1 MKRRLVF
8 ATYLILSGFT
18 ACQFSQ
24 HKQDADVIPIEIDNY
39 RYIRDVDIRYQSYN
53 IEMASVLGGDFWKPY
68 SDMDTLP
75 QYKKGPLRGADA
87 FQPLPPI
94 DLYNPKL
101 RTLAKGLSPAYVRVS
116 GSWATSAYFQDND
129 KPKLKK
135 APKGFSNVL
144 TRKEWKGVIDF
155 IKATDSKLVTSF
167 AGSQGVR
174 GKNGIWTSVEAQ
186 KLVDY
191 TSEIDG
197 TIYAAQ
203 LFNEPNILA
212 GGGVMPLHYTAS
224 DFAMDV
230 SAFTHWAKRNV
241 PDMKIHGPGN
251 AGEGL
256 PKIDLET
263 ALGKNALSTQ
273 EMMSAMPRPTF
284 DIYSFHFYGG
294 VSMRSGNRDPWAV
307 TFDSSLSKSW
317 LTKIDSV
324 VVYQK
329 SLRDRYLPGAPIWN
343 TETAQASWGGDPWAA
358 TYIDVFRYLHQ
369 LGVEAKLGVSVNIH
383 NTLASS
389 EYSLINRND
398 FTPKPDYWG
407 ALLWARL
414 MGTQVFDAGD
424 HKKGVYLFV
433 HSLKEN
439 VKGKAVLLIN
449 TTKKPV
455 LVDIPADGKQY
466 TLSADSLTSR
476 GIKLNGV
483 RLKMTENE
491 KLPTIK
497 GRDIASG
504 KTYLPQL
511 SVTFLTFNDPE

>member
-1 MKRRLVF
+1 
-8 ATYLILSGFT
+8 
-18 ACQFSQ
+18 
-24 HKQDADVIPIEIDNY
+24 
-39 RYIRDVDIRYQSYN
+39 
-53 IEMASVLGGDFWKPY
+53 
-68 SDMDTLP
+68 
-75 QYKKGPLRGADA
+75 
-87 FQPLPPI
+87 
-94 DLYNPKL
+94 
-101 RTLAKGLSPAYVRVS
+101 
-116 GSWATSAYFQDND
+116 
-129 KPKLKK
+129 
-135 APKGFSNVL
+135 
-144 TRKEWKGVIDF
+144 
-155 IKATDSKLVTSF
+155 
-167 AGSQGVR
+167 
-174 GKNGIWTSVEAQ
+174 
-186 KLVDY
+186 
-191 TSEIDG
+191 
-197 TIYAAQ
+197 
-203 LFNEPNILA
+203 
-212 GGGVMPLHYTAS
+212 
-224 DFAMDV
+224 
-230 SAFTHWAKRNV
+230 
-241 PDMKIHGPGN
+241 MKIHGPGN
-251 AGEGL
+251 TGEGL
-256 PKIDLET
+256 PKIDL
-263 ALGKNALSTQ
+263 
-273 EMMSAMPRPTF
+273 
-284 DIYSFHFYGG
+284 
-294 VSMRSGNRDPWAV
+294 
-307 TFDSSLSKSW
+307 
-317 LTKIDSV
+317 
-324 VVYQK
+324 
-329 SLRDRYLPGAPIWN
+329 
-343 TETAQASWGGDPWAA
+343 ETAQASWGGDPWAA

-476 GIKLNGV
+476 GINLNAV

-504 KTYLPQL
+504 KIYLPQL